1 MKILASGWLQRMAQK
16 AGTTPQARMLALF
29 DILQDWVE
37 APSMQ
42 QSLLDAAPVNADQS
56 GLRTF
61 LVQLAVKAGA
71 SDADA
76 LASQLYSILLG
87 ALREELRDPDR
98 QALFHA
104 RLAAERL
111 IASQM
116 KSRAPM
122 RGVMVVSATAL
133 AMLLL
138 LSVFAFNIKRQASS
152 FAPLPVA
159 MAKARMP
166 DTLNP
171 DQVAAV
177 YHMHDKIRAGECG
190 YPQALML
197 PPEQRAVYMEN
208 VVSGNGNHLMPATL
222 VLVNQLYQR
231 VDCYYPPA
239 AMLL

>member
-1 MKILASGWLQRMAQK
+1 MEILASGWLRHMAQK

-37 APSMQ
+37 APGIRR
-42 QSLLDAAPVNADQS
+42 SLLDVTPADADHS

-71 SDADA
+71 ADAEA
-76 LASQLYSILLG
+76 LASQLYCILLG

-98 QALFHA
+98 QALSHA
-104 RLAAERL
+104 RLAAGRL

-116 KSRAPM
+116 RSRAPM
-122 RGVMVVSATAL
+122 RGAMAVSATAL

-138 LSVFAFNIKRQASS
+138 LSVFAFNIKRQAS
-152 FAPLPVA
+152 FIAPAPVA
-159 MAKARMP
+159 MAKTPEM
-166 DTLNP
+166 LNP

-177 YHMHDKIRAGECG
+177 YHMHDKMQAGECG

-197 PPEQRAVYMEN
+197 SPEQRAVYMEN
-208 VVSGNGNHLMPATL
+208 VVSGNGNDLMSATL

>member
-1 MKILASGWLQRMAQK
+1 MKILASGWLRRMAQK

-37 APSMQ
+37 APGMR
-42 QSLLDAAPVNADQS
+42 QSLLEAAPVNAEQS

-71 SDADA
+71 ADAEA

-98 QALFHA
+98 QALSHA

-116 KSRAPM
+116 RGRAPM
-122 RGVMVVSATAL
+122 RGVMVISATAL
-133 AMLLL
+133 AMMLL
-138 LSVFAFNIKRQASS
+138 LSVFAFNIKRQAFS

-159 MAKARMP
+159 LAKTP

-177 YHMHDKIRAGECG
+177 YHMHDKIREGECG

-208 VVSGNGNHLMPATL
+208 VVSGNGSDLLPATL